1 MLLEILSKANNT
13 MTNFMDKLWFNCVYK
28 FICKSLTCKN
38 GSFYS
43 FTALKIRNFVNCIR
57 RHIACRCR
65 LCSAN
70 SINFRMLGQKQL
82 VEEKLHNTCL
92 YFETIFWRTKLNL
105 KFSDS
110 LEVISVWDSIWQK
123 VWTKTIKFIYM
134 IIKHQTIS
142 YIFLYVFSVQNKLA
156 NINSLTWNSYVQ
168 CIEEERKFSS
178 QAVLQ

>member
-28 FICKSLTCKN
+28 FICKSLACKN

-43 FTALKIRNFVNCIR
+43 FMALKIRNFVNCIR
-57 RHIACRCR
+57 RHIACRYR

-70 SINFRMLGQKQL
+70 SINFRMLGQKQV
-82 VEEKLHNTCL
+82 VEENLHNTCL
-92 YFETIFWRTKLNL
+92 YFETIFWRTKLNS

-110 LEVISVWDSIWQK
+110 LEVISVWDSIWQR

-142 YIFLYVFSVQNKLA
+142 YILIPLCFFC
-156 NINSLTWNSYVQ
+156 TD
-168 CIEEERKFSS
+168 
-178 QAVLQ
+178 